1 MNVKKPHLL
10 NIFRNRRIDLN
21 YIVLKKEKEKKQK
34 WFDNEERLTP
44 YQIILGIVFTVI
56 MACILF
62 AYNYYVYCDMW
73 FYFKEPWC

>member
-1 MNVKKPHLL
+1 MANVATDTLL
-10 NIFRNRRIDLN
+10 PSNRFEL
-21 YIVLKKEKEKKQK
+21 YCFEKGKRKKQK
-34 WFDNEERLTP
+34 WFDNDERLTP

-62 AYNYYVYCDMW
+62 AYNYYVYCDVW